1 MARGLV
7 DCPYGPSLKHF
18 PFAEDATAIVSS
30 IRAFLANY
38 VSTYYPTCGLR
49 TSDREIQD
57 LIAEANG
64 AARVLDFPPASLD
77 RRTTLINMLTH
88 LAYVTGA
95 SHHALNSNAPSAMVG
110 LLRTHSATKGVS
122 DLVSLPPQL
131 EPITQSGHA
140 DYALQPT
147 RSAGGEGPA
156 GGYIFR
162 LCLPEGAAGRD
173 PESGGKV

>member
-1 MARGLV
+1 MAFFSSRICLVYLSFQSNYPYSNLKTPGLV
-7 DCPYGPSLKHF
+7 DCSYGPSLKHF

-30 IRAFLANY
+30 IRAFFAEY

-88 LAYVTGA
+88 LAYVTGV
-95 SHHALNSNAPSAMVG
+95 SHHALNSNAPSAMADI
-110 LLRTHSATKGVS
+110 LFFHPSA
-122 DLVSLPPQL
+122 
-131 EPITQSGHA
+131 
-140 DYALQPT
+140 
-147 RSAGGEGPA
+147 
-156 GGYIFR
+156 F
-162 LCLPEGAAGRD
+162 
-173 PESGGKV
+173 